1 MEEIINFYEHIAS
14 NKRRTFF
21 TMLFFIVFVG
31 IVAWLIG
38 EWLGYGLSLIPTA
51 VIFSSI
57 SALGSYFV
65 SDKLVLAISGAKEA
79 KKEEYFDLYTVV
91 ENLSIATGMPHPKV
105 YIIESPAMNAFAT
118 GRNPKNA
125 VVAVTTGLLSKL
137 DRSELEGVIAHEL
150 SHIRDYDILLMS
162 VVAVLVGTVAI
173 LADIAQRSLL
183 WGGRGRS
190 DERRGGN
197 AAVAIIGLVAV
208 LISPLIA
215 QLIKLALSRQR
226 EYLAD
231 ATAVKITR
239 YPEGLARALAKIS
252 GDPNVLETAHSGT
265 AHLFITNPLKG
276 SRFSSKLTSL
286 FSTHPP
292 VEERIRR
299 LQAM

>member
-1 MEEIINFYEHIAS
+1 
-14 NKRRTFF
+14 
-21 TMLFFIVFVG
+21 
-31 IVAWLIG
+31 
-38 EWLGYGLSLIPTA
+38 
-51 VIFSSI
+51 
-57 SALGSYFV
+57 
-65 SDKLVLAISGAKEA
+65 
-79 KKEEYFDLYTVV
+79 
-91 ENLSIATGMPHPKV
+91 
-105 YIIESPAMNAFAT
+105 
-118 GRNPKNA
+118 
-125 VVAVTTGLLSKL
+125 
-137 DRSELEGVIAHEL
+137 
-150 SHIRDYDILLMS
+150 MS

-252 GDPNVLETAHSGT
+252 GDPNILETAHSGT

-276 SRFSSKLTSL
+276 SRFSSKLASL